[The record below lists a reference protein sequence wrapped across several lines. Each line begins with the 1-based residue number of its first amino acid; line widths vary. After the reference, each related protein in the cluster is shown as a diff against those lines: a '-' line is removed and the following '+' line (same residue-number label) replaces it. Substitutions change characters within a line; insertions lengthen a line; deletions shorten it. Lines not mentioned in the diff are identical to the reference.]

1 MEFLFIL
8 GRALFGGY
16 FLMNAYNHFK
26 NHGALTGYAQS
37 KGVPMASVAVYA
49 TGVIL
54 GLGGLGILLGVR
66 TGWAVLLLSVFLIG
80 TTYQMHQYWKVT
92 DPMMRM
98 GERINFYKNIA
109 LLGGLLMTLA
119 IPTPWSM
126 SLITWLF

>member
-1 MEFLFIL
+1 MEYLFLL
-8 GRALFGGY
+8 GRVLFGGY

-37 KGVPMASVAVYA
+37 KGVHMASVAVYL
-49 TGVIL
+49 TGAML

-66 TGWAVLLLSVFLIG
+66 PEGSVFLLSVFLIV

-92 DPMMRM
+92 DPMARM
-98 GERINFYKNIA
+98 GEHINFYKNLA

-119 IPTPWSM
+119 IPTPWNM
-126 SLITWLF
+126 SLITLLF